1 MSGLRRR
8 RPGSA
13 SETPALEDT
22 SESTGLERPSES
34 ETRMVATEGRTAQ
47 VSPFWSER
55 ARAEAVLAAARPA
68 GLDEA
73 AERASSA
80 RGSDS
85 TELRADTGRT
95 GADETRAQARAEV
108 DELQQVQLAGPFPI
122 GEPRSFGPGGVVAPL
137 ASVEGPEVQARESL
151 EYAVPQDH
159 PEDARLGMRPGE
171 RLVVEKMRDLLHD
184 LFNQNQR
191 LIEQQ
196 QTLQGRVDKIEDDAL
211 NPTMHSA
218 SSGGLGML
226 LESLPSRVKDELVVT
241 RGMTCAN
248 DIFRVLLA
256 YQPGGLAERQRLIQH
271 LTDPGQVHTAKE
283 CSDCLR
289 KWHRWLTRSQ
299 DLSVSTPDAAVLLAG
314 LDKLCQVVMDA
325 HAQLSFRCSI
335 SRTQHQL
342 DFCPTLQSVT
352 AYARLLQAEMETLS
366 LSGADVD
373 LDHVKK
379 KGRVAQFQKGG
390 KNGSKN
396 GDSTPRRKG
405 SEHPPPNPPRE
416 DGAKGEGKGKCRF
429 FLNKGDCRN
438 GGACTA
444 EHDQAKA
451 SQMRRCFNCGAEG
464 HRVEACNRPK
474 GDASKGAKGTGKAPR
489 GESATSSSASGGGG
503 QQASPQRG

>member
-73 AERASSA
+73 AEGASSA

-137 ASVEGPEVQARESL
+137 ASVEGPGVQAQESL
-151 EYAVPQDH
+151 EHAVPQDH

-171 RLVVEKMRDLLHD
+171 RLVVEKMRDLLRD
-184 LFNQNQR
+184 LFDQNQR

-218 SSGGLGML
+218 SSGG
-226 LESLPSRVKDELVVT
+226 
-241 RGMTCAN
+241 
-248 DIFRVLLA
+248 
-256 YQPGGLAERQRLIQH
+256 QRDQL
-271 LTDPGQVHTAKE
+271 DA
-283 CSDCLR
+283 LR
-289 KWHRWLTRSQ
+289 SFV
-299 DLSVSTPDAAVLLAG
+299 DLSVGGWVPPEGYNLGRYVPAKERVSLDYHEG
-314 LDKLCQVVMDA
+314 LEEGFRRAMQLQREQAPQVG
-325 HAQLSFRCSI
+325 
-335 SRTQHQL
+335 
-342 DFCPTLQSVT
+342 PT
-352 AYARLLQAEMETLS
+352 AF
-366 LSGADVD
+366 VD
-373 LDHVKK
+373 PPT
-379 KGRVAQFQKGG
+379 
-390 KNGSKN
+390 S
-396 GDSTPRRKG
+396 
-405 SEHPPPNPPRE
+405 PPPPPPR
-416 DGAKGEGKGKCRF
+416 DGRTTP
-429 FLNKGDCRN
+429 N
-438 GGACTA
+438 GTRVPDGTPPRTPTPVFGSP
-444 EHDQAKA
+444 A
-451 SQMRRCFNCGAEG
+451 SVKDGIAL
-464 HRVEACNRPK
+464 
-474 GDASKGAKGTGKAPR
+474 
-489 GESATSSSASGGGG
+489 
-503 QQASPQRG
+503 QASPIQPSPVYGGGESVVSGGEGGLGLRQGRDGYNPGDRTWWKLPLLPGQQKRTLAF